1 MWLKQA
7 ISQYSRTLSM
17 GVQQKP
23 WDPLWMAKKRTSTAE
38 VSSRFLQGVAQPL
51 VAHLNQDLGLRLH
64 IAPGGS
70 CAPSFRLL
78 DSTGQYVGL
87 LYMANPMNGRGF
99 FRFPNGRSVELH
111 TYRNFKEE
119 LKVSLSQDIDK
130 KVAPSEGV
138 DQRRPRG
145 RGR

>member
-1 MWLKQA
+1 
-7 ISQYSRTLSM
+7 M

-23 WDPLWMAKKRTSTAE
+23 WDPLWMAKKGTSTAE

-51 VAHLNQDLGLRLH
+51 VAHLNQDLQLRLH
-64 IAPGGS
+64 IAPGGG

-87 LYMANPMNGRGF
+87 LYMANPQNGRGF

-111 TYRNFKEE
+111 SYNHFKEE
-119 LKVSLSQDIDK
+119 LRESLSKGVDQE
-130 KVAPSEGV
+130 VAPAEEEVS
-138 DQRRPRG
+138 QRRPRG